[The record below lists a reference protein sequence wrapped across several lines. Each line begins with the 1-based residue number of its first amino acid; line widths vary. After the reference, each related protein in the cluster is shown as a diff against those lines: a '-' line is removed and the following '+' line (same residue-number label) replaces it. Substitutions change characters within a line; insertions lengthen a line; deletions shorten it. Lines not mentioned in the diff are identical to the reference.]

1 MNIIS
6 EKKVGNDFKLIELE
20 KYVTDDNIKAIES
33 DGVMDAENIAYLTKN
48 RTVQC
53 VRIEHNSGIWA
64 MEIPAYSMIYHNIMA
79 IGDNEEK
86 ALEGL
91 CGLLFEN
98 SSIIGDHEYIDGITK
113 LKLEFQERTIKA
125 IKEAK
130 EEE

>member
-6 EKKVGNDFKLIELE
+6 EKKVGTDFKLIELE

-33 DGVMDAENIAYLTKN
+33 DGVMDAENIAYLSQN

-53 VRIEHNSGIWA
+53 IRIEHNSGIWA
-64 MEIPAYSMIYHNIMA
+64 MEVPVYSMLYHDIMSL
-79 IGDNEEK
+79 GDDDEK
-86 ALEGL
+86 ALSGL

-98 SSIIGDHEYIDGITK
+98 SSILGDHEYLEGLAK

-125 IKEAK
+125 IKETQDK
-130 EEE
+130 E